1 MFDSSSF
8 NCPQRTPIK
17 APGQIMNTQTLTRL
31 AVIAI
36 FAGFTLVADTSAGV
50 VPVTGITGHDGGN
63 WPSTLGHLTD
73 MVNATNI
80 GWATA
85 DHNPGIN
92 TTAAPNNP
100 ALWVNSSTT
109 WQSEWLANSRLNPAT
124 SANSKIGWVVVDF
137 GSVKA
142 DLENMY
148 LWNCRNNASNKE
160 DTRNYN
166 VYYSSGVGIN
176 ALPARPN
183 SQTNVGDYNF
193 SSGDW
198 TQLGTTSTLASPSS
212 PFGPNA
218 IIDLQRISARYIGI
232 EILTAENGTGAT
244 TDRVGLAQVEFTQAV
259 ADNDPP
265 ALAAANIVDNK
276 GGASVDVNTK
286 VTYTLTFSEDIN
298 ATTVNSI
305 DFSNAGTS
313 AITIGAITETSPGV
327 FTVEV
332 TPTTIGTLRLQ
343 VPTTASIADAAG
355 NLLDSGPAIQDA
367 ETLTITADSTAP
379 TMIGIVDDQGGGP
392 VEVASIVIYTV
403 TFSEDINS
411 GSVSSADFSNAGTSN
426 ITIGPIT
433 ETSPGVFTVQIT
445 PTDEGTLR
453 LQIPV
458 SAAITDAAGIPLD
471 NDPALLDDTTLTVI
485 PASSSALV
493 GIAAITGSHGGDQYA
508 NGLASLTNGSGINKV
523 NPNDPST
530 WTMNGS
536 GYQDEWMATY
546 LKVGANVTPGLNGKV
561 AWACLDFGSKTPLG
575 MLYLFNTNYGGGISS
590 TDQFNLYYA
599 DSPAVALPA
608 QPAKGT
614 YATTGLTPQADYNF
628 SGGGWTLF
636 NTAGPLTATKAGI
649 TSLNLP
655 GVSARYLAIEIIS
668 NQGDSFG
675 GGRVGFDEIAI
686 TAAPPD
692 SDTDGLPDAY
702 ELANTDPSSATALNP
717 TIDYEPDGLTTWQ
730 EYVLGTNP
738 NDPDTDD
745 DNLNDGPETLGVGSR
760 PPTNPLLADTDGD
773 GLNDLAESNSGVWGG
788 AANPG
793 TNPTNSDTDED
804 GLADNVETN
813 TATYVSTSNTGTS
826 PLNPNSDGDNASDWY
841 EVAIIDKNP
850 SLANQPNSPNDPAL
864 KPNIAYPQPDPDTS
878 TGATNKPVQ
887 VYIMSGQSNMVGFG
901 QLAGTGPG
909 TLQRMTTKEN
919 KFPNLIGPGGIWTT
933 RNDVRY
939 RGVISDI
946 DDGLLRPDVAGD
958 KFGPELGF
966 GYAMGWYH
974 DEPVLLIKS
983 SQGNRSLMWDILPP
997 GSPPFP
1003 YTNERTYAG
1012 YGQASG
1018 SWLTEGGAP
1027 SPGIWYAGRQYDD
1040 FFKAESD
1047 LGCGAWTPGIAYV
1060 TDQGLGSQ
1068 VTHNGK
1074 AYICKLNHTS
1084 GATTEPEVGADWST
1098 CWNLYSIDNVAD
1110 VLDNFATHYEGTG
1123 KPYSLGQGFEIAGF
1137 VWWQGYGDQGE
1148 PAATRYRA
1156 NMARLIQQTRAYY
1169 ESRYPGKG
1177 AGSAPFVLA
1186 TLATDGGWNNPNP
1199 LSAKVAQAQ
1208 LDVVNDVTNVK
1219 TIEARSFWRDSSI
1232 SPSNQG
1238 YHYNWNAET
1247 YLLTGDALGRAMI
1260 ELHESVTPP
1269 GSAFGDWAD
1278 DYPSL
1283 TTRTPS
1289 LDFDGGGLDTGIEW
1303 VVGGNPTIGSD
1314 DASLAPTVDSS
1325 NPDGKLRFIFRRTTA
1340 AKNDTNTAIAA
1351 QYGSN
1356 LTGWTNAVHQGTGPT
1371 EITITEETNGFGA
1384 GIDRVT
1390 VAMPANLAG
1399 AAAKLFVRLNVA
1411 VAK

>member
-1 MFDSSSF
+1 MKLKS
-8 NCPQRTPIK
+8 
-17 APGQIMNTQTLTRL
+17 TLLTSL
-31 AVIAI
+31 IGLSGIAH
-36 FAGFTLVADTSAGV
+36 AGV

-73 MVNATNI
+73 MVNATNL
-80 GWATA
+80 GWATT

-92 TTAAPNNP
+92 TSAAPNNP
-100 ALWVNSSTT
+100 ALWVNSSTN
-109 WQSEWLANSRLNPAT
+109 WNSEWLANSRLNPAT
-124 SANSKIGWVVVDF
+124 SANSKIGWVVMDF
-137 GSVKA
+137 GSVKP

-148 LWNCRNNASNKE
+148 LWNCRNNVINKE
-160 DTRNYN
+160 DTRNFN
-166 VYYSSGVGIN
+166 IYYSSGVGIN

-183 SQTNVGDYNF
+183 SKTNVGDYNF

-198 TQLGTTSTLASPSS
+198 TQLGTTSTLASPSA

-218 IIDLQRISARYIGI
+218 IIDLQRIAARYIGI

-244 TDRVGLAQVEFTQAV
+244 ADRVGLAQVEFTQAV

-265 ALAAANIVDNK
+265 TLAAANIVDNK

-298 ATTVNSI
+298 AATVNSI
-305 DFSNAGTS
+305 DFSNAGNS

-343 VPTTASIADAAG
+343 IPTTASIADAAG
-355 NLLDSGPAIQDA
+355 NLLDSDPAIQDD
-367 ETLTITADSTAP
+367 ETLTVNPDSTAP
-379 TMIGIVDDQGGGP
+379 TLTTIADDQGGGP
-392 VEVASIVIYTV
+392 VEVGSIVIYAV
-403 TFSEDINS
+403 TFSEDIN
-411 GSVSSADFSNAGTSN
+411 GGTVSSADFSNAGTSV
-426 ITIGPIT
+426 ITFGLIS
-433 ETSPGVFTVQIT
+433 ETSPGVFTVQVT

-453 LQIPV
+453 LQIPA
-458 SAAITDAAGIPLD
+458 SASITDAAGIPLD
-471 NDPALLDDTTLTVI
+471 NDPAILDDTTLTVV

-493 GIAAITGSHGGDQYA
+493 EIVSITGSHGGDQYA
-508 NGLASLTNGSGINKV
+508 NGMVSLTNGSGITRTD
-523 NPNDPST
+523 PDDPST

-536 GYQDEWMATY
+536 GYQEEWMATY
-546 LKVGANVTPGLNGKV
+546 LKIGADVTPGLNGKV
-561 AWACLDFGSKTPLG
+561 AWTCLDFGSKTPLG
-575 MLYLFNTNYGGGISS
+575 MLYLFNTNYSGGTSS

-599 DSPAVALPA
+599 DSPVVGLPA
-608 QPAKGT
+608 QPVKGT
-614 YATTGLTPQADYNF
+614 FATTGLTPQADYNF

-636 NTAGPLTATKAGI
+636 NTSGPLTATKAGI

-655 GVSARYLAIEIIS
+655 GVSARYLAIEILS
-668 NQGDSFG
+668 NQGDSYT

-686 TAAPPD
+686 TVAPLD
-692 SDTDGLPDAY
+692 SDGDGLPDAY
-702 ELANTDPSSATALNP
+702 ELANTDPPSTTALDP
-717 TIDYEPDGLTTWQ
+717 AIDYEPDGLTTWQ
-730 EYVLGTNP
+730 EYVLGTDP
-738 NDPDTDD
+738 KDPDTDGD
-745 DNLNDGPETLGVGSR
+745 GLNDGPETLGVGSR
-760 PPTNPLLADTDGD
+760 PRTNPLLADTDGD
-773 GLNDLAESNSGVWGG
+773 GLSDFEESNTGVWGG

-793 TNPTNSDTDED
+793 TDPTKADTDGD
-804 GLADNVETN
+804 GLNDKVETN
-813 TATYVSTSNTGTS
+813 TGIYVSNSNTGTN
-826 PLNPNSDGDNASDWY
+826 PLNPDSDGDGASDWY
-841 EVAIIDKNP
+841 EVVIIDKNP
-850 SLANQPNSPNDPAL
+850 ALGDPPNSPNDSAL
-864 KPNIAYPQPDPDTS
+864 KPNIPYPLPDPDTS
-878 TGATNKPVQ
+878 TGATDKPVK

-919 KFPNLIGPGGIWTT
+919 KFPNLVGPGGTWTT

-939 RGVISDI
+939 RGVVSDPG
-946 DDGLLRPDVAGD
+946 DGPLRPDVAGD

-1003 YTNERTYAG
+1003 YTNGRTYAG
-1012 YGQASG
+1012 YGQSSG
-1018 SWLTEGGAP
+1018 SWLTDGGAP

-1047 LGCGAWTPGIAYV
+1047 LGCGAWTTGIAYV
-1060 TDQGLGSQ
+1060 ADGNLGSQ
-1068 VTHNGK
+1068 VTHNGQ
-1074 AYICKLNHTS
+1074 AYICKLGHTS
-1084 GATTEPEVGADWST
+1084 NTTNEPGLGAEWST
-1098 CWNLYSIDNVAD
+1098 YWNVYSITNVAD
-1110 VLDNFATHYEGTG
+1110 VLDGFATQ
-1123 KPYSLGQGFEIAGF
+1123 YSQWASQGFEIAGF

-1156 NMARLIQQTRAYY
+1156 NMARFIQQIRAYY

-1177 AGSAPFVLA
+1177 AANAPFVLA
-1186 TLATDGGWNNPNP
+1186 TLAADGGWNNPNP

-1208 LDVVNDVTNVK
+1208 LDVAGDVPNVK
-1219 TIEARSFWRDSSI
+1219 TIEARSFWRDASI
-1232 SPSNQG
+1232 SPSGQG

-1260 ELHESVTPP
+1260 DLQENVTPP
-1269 GSAFGDWAD
+1269 GSAFDDWAD
-1278 DYPSL
+1278 DYPGL

-1314 DASLAPTVDSS
+1314 DAGLAPTIDRT

-1340 AKNDTNTAIAA
+1340 AKNDTNTAISA

-1356 LTGWTNAVHQGTGPT
+1356 LDGWTNAVHQGTGAT
-1371 EITITEETNGFGA
+1371 EITITEETNGFGT

-1390 VAMPANLAG
+1390 VALPASF
-1399 AAAKLFVRLNVA
+1399 AASGKLFARLSVSVTA
-1411 VAK
+1411 P